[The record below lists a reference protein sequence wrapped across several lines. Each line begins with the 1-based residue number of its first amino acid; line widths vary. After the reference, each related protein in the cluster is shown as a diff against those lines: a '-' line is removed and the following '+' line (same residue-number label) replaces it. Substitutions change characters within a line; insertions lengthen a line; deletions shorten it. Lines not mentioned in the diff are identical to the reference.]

1 MIPRIWTIENIY
13 ILFSGGINEDI
24 TENILIF
31 LNYNKMTYVI
41 TFPCLSIYSQS
52 LKSERLGSIIHNS
65 HGLLST

>member
-31 LNYNKMTYVI
+31 LNYNKNDICYNIPMFEYIFTV
-41 TFPCLSIYSQS
+41 
-52 LKSERLGSIIHNS
+52 SEIGASR
-65 HGLLST
+65 